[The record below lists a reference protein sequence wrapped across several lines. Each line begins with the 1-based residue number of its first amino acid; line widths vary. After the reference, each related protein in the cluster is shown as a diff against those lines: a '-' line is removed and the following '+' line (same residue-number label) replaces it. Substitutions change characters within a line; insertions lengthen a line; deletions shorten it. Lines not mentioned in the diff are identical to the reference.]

1 MSNNQSRQPLRI
13 WLPKVL
19 LTFLVFLALV
29 FVVYQMT
36 VGVGERDL
44 GQRSTWVLI
53 VAMALLILLPVVDR
67 IQTISI
73 SPGGFE
79 ATLGQVK
86 ARALEE
92 ISALEDQQVAQVA
105 REQVRQ
111 ADSASQVRT
120 AMALAV
126 ELNVNRVVERVEEAI
141 RQKRRCYV
149 RYRPGPEGPIETYH
163 VAPLDIKPGKTPAT
177 KANDYLWVHSY
188 EHEDTISLRLG
199 RVLGVE
205 LSEETFDPE
214 EIMAD
219 WKNKEP
225 AWNVP
230 REW

>member
-1 MSNNQSRQPLRI
+1 MSNDRRNQPLRI
-13 WLPKVL
+13 WLTQAV
-19 LTFLVFLALV
+19 LTFLVFLALM
-29 FVVYQMT
+29 FVVYQTT
-36 VGVGERDL
+36 VGMGERDL
-44 GQRSTWVLI
+44 GQRSMWALI

-73 SPGGFE
+73 SPAGFE
-79 ATLGQVK
+79 ATLGEVK
-86 ARALEE
+86 AQALEE
-92 ISALEDQQVAQVA
+92 IGALGDQEVAEAA

-111 ADSASQVRT
+111 AESTGEVRA

-141 RQKRRCYV
+141 RQKRKCYV
-149 RYRPGPEGPIETYH
+149 RYRSDLDEPIETYH

-177 KANDYLWVHSY
+177 KANDYLWLHSY

-205 LSEETFDPE
+205 LSEETFDPQE
-214 EIMAD
+214 LMDD
-219 WKNKEP
+219 WRSKEP

-230 REW
+230 RDW